1 MSFFTGLVTGLAKS
15 VDDNLKKDMQRTQDR
30 IDGMAQYRV
39 TRRRAKLE
47 QQDKEKA
54 ELRDVLL
61 NLSSLVDG
69 NIDQAAQLYKAGGG
83 TISGGKLFYEK
94 LLKNKDTLGSDI
106 SSIVPF
112 VTENAPEGVSLSD
125 YVDNISL
132 IHISEPTRQ
141 ERS

>member
-83 TISGGKLFYEK
+83 TISAVSYTHL
-94 LLKNKDTLGSDI
+94 TL
-106 SSIVPF
+106 
-112 VTENAPEGVSLSD
+112 
-125 YVDNISL
+125 
-132 IHISEPTRQ
+132 PTNR
-141 ERS
+141 EV